1 MELATVRT
9 FFLWCAILNGALLG
23 LSVLI
28 VACAGG
34 WVYRVHGMWF
44 GLSRETFNVAIYS
57 FIGLFK
63 VLVLVFN
70 VVPYVVLLMVG

>member
-1 MELATVRT
+1 MDLATVRA
-9 FFLWCAILNGALLG
+9 FFLWCTILNGALLG

-28 VACAGG
+28 VTCAGD
-34 WVYRVHGMWF
+34 WVYRVQGTWF

-63 VLVLVFN
+63 VVVLVLN
-70 VVPYVVLLMVG
+70 AVPYVALLIVG